1 METATIS
8 VSYAIF
14 RLTDFLLFPEV
25 PFDSKLFLEHDEI
38 DLMDEQGG
46 WGSDHLQKYAMVSI
60 KKTNAS

>member
-8 VSYAIF
+8 VSYVIF
-14 RLTDFLLFPEV
+14 RLTDLLLFPEV

-38 DLMDEQGG
+38 DLMDEGG
-46 WGSDHLQKYAMVSI
+46 WGSDHLQKYAMMSI